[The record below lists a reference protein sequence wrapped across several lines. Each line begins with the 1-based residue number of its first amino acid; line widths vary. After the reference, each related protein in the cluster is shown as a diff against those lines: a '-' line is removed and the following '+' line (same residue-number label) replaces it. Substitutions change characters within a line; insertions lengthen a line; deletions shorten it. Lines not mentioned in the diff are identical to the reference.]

1 MPSSRPP
8 RRRPSTPTRRSDART
23 ARVIREHMSETYRRI
38 HDVIVRIPRGKVMT
52 YGDVAFAAGMPRAA
66 RVVGYALHTLA
77 ERVPWQRVVGR
88 RSHHLA
94 HVSIKDPVGGAR
106 QRQLL
111 EKEGVRFGKS
121 GSIDLETY
129 GWGASPRAPR
139 RRPPRK

>member
-1 MPSSRPP
+1 
-8 RRRPSTPTRRSDART
+8 
-23 ARVIREHMSETYRRI
+23 
-38 HDVIVRIPRGKVMT
+38 
-52 YGDVAFAAGMPRAA
+52 
-66 RVVGYALHTLA
+66 
-77 ERVPWQRVVGR
+77 
-88 RSHHLA
+88 
-94 HVSIKDPVGGAR
+94 VSIKDPVGGAR